1 MENMQIGLE
10 VMVIGMG
17 CVLVTLYL
25 LSLVIQLIGYF
36 FGTGQNNEQVISRDL
51 SKQRMSS
58 GQQEIDPLDV
68 AVIAAAIYQ
77 EFSPQ
82 EYKIIS
88 IKSSNNSYWGNFNQ
102 TK

>member
-1 MENMQIGLE
+1 MENMQIGLT

-17 CVLVTLYL
+17 CVLVTLYF
-25 LSLVIQLIGYF
+25 LSLVIQLIGYL
-36 FGTGQNNEQVISRDL
+36 FGTGKKSEQVVSGEV
-51 SKQRMSS
+51 SKQRVSP
-58 GQQEIDPLDV
+58 GQPGIDPLDV

-88 IKSSNNSYWGNFNQ
+88 IKSSNNSCWGNFIQ